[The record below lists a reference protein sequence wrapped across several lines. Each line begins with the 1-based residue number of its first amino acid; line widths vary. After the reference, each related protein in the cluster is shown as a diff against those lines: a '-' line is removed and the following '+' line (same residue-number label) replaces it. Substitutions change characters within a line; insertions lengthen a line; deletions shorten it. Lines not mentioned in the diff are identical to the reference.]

1 VRQTYVNKSLVFRFL
16 SIFFVFATYIYS
28 QNVPHVYINTS
39 ISEISP
45 GDIVAVE
52 LGVSEGDSIKS
63 VLLLLDYNEDLF
75 DYIDGKSGD
84 LFQGATFIDIHQ
96 DTIETNVLV
105 YLFGAKM
112 GAGQFVSAPGSF
124 FLLQFVAIDT
134 GDAIFKLD
142 SLLFYNSNLDRYSG
156 TSDTLISIVT
166 ADTFPPDPIT
176 DFKVLDGSEELSFS
190 WRNPTDPD
198 FEGTLILRSEKSYID
213 SVSSTATIAYD
224 GASTS
229 FTDQGLTNN
238 TIYYYSAFSYDE
250 VLNYSTPVFLKAEP
264 REEFVY
270 AYPNPFNPDEQNV
283 GIKIIFPNDAFIDV
297 SIYDA
302 VGELVLKLVENYPI
316 TGGVQNFLQWD
327 GRNGNSDI
335 VANGVYYLVVQTGQG
350 KDRIEKIAIL
360 R

>member
-142 SLLFYNSNLDRYSG
+142 SLLFYN
-156 TSDTLISIVT
+156 
-166 ADTFPPDPIT
+166 
-176 DFKVLDGSEELSFS
+176 
-190 WRNPTDPD
+190 
-198 FEGTLILRSEKSYID
+198 
-213 SVSSTATIAYD
+213 
-224 GASTS
+224 
-229 FTDQGLTNN
+229 
-238 TIYYYSAFSYDE
+238 
-250 VLNYSTPVFLKAEP
+250 
-264 REEFVY
+264 
-270 AYPNPFNPDEQNV
+270 
-283 GIKIIFPNDAFIDV
+283 
-297 SIYDA
+297 
-302 VGELVLKLVENYPI
+302 
-316 TGGVQNFLQWD
+316 
-327 GRNGNSDI
+327 
-335 VANGVYYLVVQTGQG
+335 
-350 KDRIEKIAIL
+350 
-360 R
+360 